1 MSTPATSLIPSFE
14 AELRAKIQS
23 KSNSYQSDETFLV
36 KTLKFFDIHNQGSLD
51 FNNFNRSVEK
61 IGVIIEKDTLEYLF
75 NTFYDQQGTGRID
88 YKAWAKGVTT
98 NANVEPDIYS

>member
-1 MSTPATSLIPSFE
+1 M
-14 AELRAKIQS
+14 
-23 KSNSYQSDETFLV
+23 

-51 FNNFNRSVEK
+51 FNNFYRSVEK

-75 NTFYDQQGTGRID
+75 NTFYDQGKTGRID

-98 NANVEPDIYS
+98 NANTDVDIYS